1 MTENRYVK
9 LSERGLITVGGPD
22 RKEFL
27 QGLISNDIEQVS
39 PERAIWAA
47 LLTAQGK
54 YLHDFFIVEIDD
66 VFYLDCEAERLMD
79 LGQRLSRFK
88 LRAEVDLGIADGFGV
103 WACYGPEALAR
114 GSKTEPGVAKPSPK
128 GLCIVIRE
136 FLISVLALP
145 VNSAGV
151 LAGPWHR
158 TWIHADYDRLRIS
171 LGLPDGSR
179 DMVVERRS
187 Y

>member
-9 LSERGLITVGGPD
+9 LSKRGLVTVGGPD

-39 PERAIWAA
+39 PVRAIWAA

-103 WACYGPEALAR
+103 WAC
-114 GSKTEPGVAKPSPK
+114 
-128 GLCIVIRE
+128 
-136 FLISVLALP
+136 
-145 VNSAGV
+145 
-151 LAGPWHR
+151 
-158 TWIHADYDRLRIS
+158 
-171 LGLPDGSR
+171 
-179 DMVVERRS
+179 
-187 Y
+187 